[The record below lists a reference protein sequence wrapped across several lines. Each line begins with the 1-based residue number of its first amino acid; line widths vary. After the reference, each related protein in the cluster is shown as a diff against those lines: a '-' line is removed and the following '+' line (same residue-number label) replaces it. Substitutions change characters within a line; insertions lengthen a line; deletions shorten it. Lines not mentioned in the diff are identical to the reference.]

1 MTGIGLLLVP
11 YNSSMR
17 LGQGFNSFLQVP
29 CVDNAMAFDESKVV
43 VDSGVVDSGNA
54 GPTGVSQVVS
64 CSADQTTY
72 SSRFVDKISDVA
84 RTMNISAASA
94 IKSGG
99 IEVSGNSLP
108 IDEAKFVSSDLNVV
122 VSVKVPLL
130 FLSLLSLRG
139 TPLLI
144 LVGEYSGDKS

>member
-1 MTGIGLLLVP
+1 MTGTGLLLVP
-11 YNSSMR
+11 YNDSMR

-29 CVDNAMAFDESKVV
+29 CVDNAVTFDESRVV
-43 VDSGVVDSGNA
+43 ADSSNT
-54 GPTGVSQVVS
+54 GPTGVSQTVS
-64 CSADQTTY
+64 CSSNQTTY

-108 IDEAKFVSSDLNVV
+108 IDDPKFVSSDLNVV
-122 VSVKVPLL
+122 VSVKVPLFLLLL
-130 FLSLLSLRG
+130 FLRG

-144 LVGEYSGDKS
+144 VVGEYSGDKS